1 LRKTITDLQSMK
13 QKKELIVALTSY
25 DFQIATII
33 DSVCDFVL
41 VGDSLG
47 NVFQG
52 NETTLNV
59 SIENMIYHGSIVS
72 RAVKESH
79 LCIDMPFMSY
89 QSSTEDAL
97 RNAGRII
104 KATGAESVKLEI
116 SFDSL
121 DTINKLSNAGI
132 PVVAHV
138 GLCPQSFNMYGGYKK
153 QGKNKSEQ
161 EYIYT
166 LSKEAE
172 INGASI
178 LVIEGVPENL
188 ANKITKSLKIPT
200 IGIGAGKKCDGQI
213 LVTEDLLGLTPSP
226 HPSFVKNYSN
236 LRATIKKS
244 INSYKN
250 EVKKNK
256 FP

>member
-1 LRKTITDLQSMK
+1 MIPEFNALSINNVLIA
-13 QKKELIVALTSY
+13 ELVCQHNTNLTWRYIDEFKHLTSFY
-25 DFQIATII
+25 L
-33 DSVCDFVL
+33 S
-41 VGDSLG
+41 
-47 NVFQG
+47 
-52 NETTLNV
+52 
-59 SIENMIYHGSIVS
+59 
-72 RAVKESH
+72 
-79 LCIDMPFMSY
+79 MPPWLY